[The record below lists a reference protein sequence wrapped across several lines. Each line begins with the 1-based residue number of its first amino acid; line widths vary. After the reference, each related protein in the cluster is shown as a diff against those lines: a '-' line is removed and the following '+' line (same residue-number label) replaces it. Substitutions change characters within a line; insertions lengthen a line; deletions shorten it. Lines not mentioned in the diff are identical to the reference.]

1 MGIENIVPLFQ
12 QFTSED
18 SDLPE
23 LISEWLS
30 QSPPGHME
38 GTATNAYRVVTTG
51 ELRRELGNIAK
62 DNNVKFRWNTI
73 KSFGQYM
80 NQQEESLKLRFIV
93 RTKAD
98 GSQLK
103 PHGESGTQW
112 KFSKKKD

>member
-1 MGIENIVPLFQ
+1 
-12 QFTSED
+12 
-18 SDLPE
+18 
-23 LISEWLS
+23 
-30 QSPPGHME
+30 ME

-73 KSFGQYM
+73 KGFGQYI
-80 NQQEESLKLRFIV
+80 NQQEDSLKLRFNV

-103 PHGESGTQW
+103 PHGERGTQW
-112 KFSKKKD
+112 NFSKKSD